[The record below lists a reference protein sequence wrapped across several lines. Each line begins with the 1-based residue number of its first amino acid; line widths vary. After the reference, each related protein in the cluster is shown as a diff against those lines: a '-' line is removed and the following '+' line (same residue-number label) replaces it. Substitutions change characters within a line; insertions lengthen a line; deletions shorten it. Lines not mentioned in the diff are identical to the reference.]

1 DFATMVKLTRTLS
14 IIPTVLIFAYLNTRL
29 KQKQNLQGATSA
41 KVNFFSLFPWFIAAF
56 VALAVV
62 NSLGLI
68 PHNVSLVA
76 KDTSKFL
83 MVAALGAIG
92 LNTDFKDLK
101 KLGLAPMLHGFIVS
115 VLVLVVALAVIMF

>member
-1 DFATMVKLTRTLS
+1 M
-14 IIPTVLIFAYLNTRL
+14 IFAYLNTRL

-56 VALAVV
+56 IALAVV
-62 NSLGLI
+62 NSFGLI
-68 PHNVSLVA
+68 PLSVSLVA

-92 LNTDFKDLK
+92 MNTSFKDLK
-101 KLGLAPMLHGFIVS
+101 KLGMAPMVHGFVVSTLVIIV
-115 VLVLVVALAVIMF
+115 AIIVIMFI